1 MIHATLRVGEDMNVT
16 TQCKVLIRDS
26 CRYLV
31 GSLRRLGVRRNVVF
45 DSSIRNWTAIAMDL
59 DLLSGVTCSGTLAK
73 QGGTVRWPGISEG
86 PMRGLE
92 CPWGP
97 ARRER
102 NSPLSYVVFGG
113 GITYV
118 LLTIQTCARV
128 GPSFMLSP

>member
-31 GSLRRLGVRRNVVF
+31 GSLRRLGVRRNIVF
-45 DSSIRNWTAIAMDL
+45 DSSVRNWTAIAMDL
-59 DLLSGVTCSGTLAK
+59 DPLSDVTCNRTLAK

-86 PMRGLE
+86 PTRGLE
-92 CPWGP
+92 CLWVP

-102 NSPLSYVVFGG
+102 NSPLSYAVFGG

-118 LLTIQTCARV
+118 PLTIQTCPCV
-128 GPSFMLSP
+128 GP